1 MSPVDVRIGAGL
13 STGKIEH
20 LCAFRAHFVTNRLD
34 TRKERKDLRNH
45 GCAQW
50 PKRERMTDHRLLGAT
65 PPPAPAAYGLRP
77 RFALPTRHPPGAAP
91 LALRAHLLNSSACGA
106 VHDEEDKASLSPQTA
121 SFKVTESTQRHHSVR
136 RAENK
141 ADRFTPRGGST
152 RSRRYARRNL
162 LDREPMFS

>member
-1 MSPVDVRIGAGL
+1 MRLPGPFCYKSPGHKKRKKRFKKPRVRAMA
-13 STGKIEH
+13 K
-20 LCAFRAHFVTNRLD
+20 ARTN
-34 TRKERKDLRNH
+34 
-45 GCAQW
+45 
-50 PKRERMTDHRLLGAT
+50 DHRLLGAT
-65 PPPAPAAYGLRP
+65 PPPAPPACGLRP

-106 VHDEEDKASLSPQTA
+106 VHDEEDQTSLSPQAA